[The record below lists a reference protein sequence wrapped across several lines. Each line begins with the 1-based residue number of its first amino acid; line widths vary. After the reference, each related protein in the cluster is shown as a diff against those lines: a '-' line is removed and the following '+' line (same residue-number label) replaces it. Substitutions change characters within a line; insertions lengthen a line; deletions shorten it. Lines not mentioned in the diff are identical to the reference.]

1 MSMKKDLF
9 IQLCEELKRMADS
22 TNAGRAY
29 VEFKRED
36 GDIFR
41 VEYKPSKKVVRNG
54 TV

>member
-1 MSMKKDLF
+1 MSNKKDLF

-41 VEYKPSKKVVRNG
+41 VEYKPNKKGAKNG

>member
-1 MSMKKDLF
+1 MSNKKDLF

-29 VEFKRED
+29 VDFKREN

-41 VEYKPSKKVVRNG
+41 VEYKPKKKGSNNG